1 MTQWLRVSIALAE
14 DLNFVAH
21 SHLRLQ
27 LQRALMSWA
36 FKDTCTQHAYAIY
49 IVKINLK
56 KTVIACATLNQAC
69 GAACI
74 CCFSY

>member
-49 IVKINLK
+49 IVKNK
-56 KTVIACATLNQAC
+56 
-69 GAACI
+69 
-74 CCFSY
+74 S